1 MRRTTFHTAPFQTS
15 EEAESAALRKVSDLI
30 GKNVPT

>member
-1 MRRTTFHTAPFQTS
+1 MRRTTFHTDPYRTS
-15 EEAESAALRKVSDLI
+15 EEAESAALRKVSDLL